1 MTSHWIT
8 RRRGWWRMITAAFCR
23 GSRWIWSRSLQLFP
37 RWGMLNL
44 WEPLQQPRRGQYS
57 RGEEDPR
64 GMQSDDRRIPIFEMK
79 MLVIF
84 VVWGFVTV
92 SEFLRCSL
100 VISLMI
106 AHYKANY
113 FQSYI
118 KSQRHSVLSAV

>member
-1 MTSHWIT
+1 
-8 RRRGWWRMITAAFCR
+8 
-23 GSRWIWSRSLQLFP
+23 
-37 RWGMLNL
+37 
-44 WEPLQQPRRGQYS
+44 
-57 RGEEDPR
+57 
-64 GMQSDDRRIPIFEMK
+64 MQSDDRRIPIFEMK